1 MIPKGMALVPVVT
14 SEQHLIPRQRG
25 EELLEAI
32 DLILCEKV
40 RSLQNQEQNRCVHG
54 TASFAS
60 VLRSPGKSLASL
72 SSASKEKKK
81 ERKQERRKEK
91 EIRKHGG
98 KAFLTNP
105 KPLL

>member
-25 EELLEAI
+25 EKLLEAI
-32 DLILCEKV
+32 DLVLCEKV

-54 TASFAS
+54 AASFAS

-72 SSASKEKKK
+72 SLSFKRKK
-81 ERKQERRKEK
+81 EIKKERRKEK
-91 EIRKHGG
+91 EIRKHGD